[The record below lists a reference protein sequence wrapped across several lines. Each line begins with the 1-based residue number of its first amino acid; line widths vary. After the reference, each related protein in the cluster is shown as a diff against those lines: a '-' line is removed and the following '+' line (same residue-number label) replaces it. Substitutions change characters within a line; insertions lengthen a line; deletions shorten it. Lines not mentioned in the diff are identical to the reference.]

1 MQTSKEP
8 LSCSCGMP
16 SGPVSASL
24 QSARYLAIPVAGF
37 SIYLPSMTVDI
48 SMLNETRRAR
58 TRSLPDVQ
66 QDRIPGAQIEQFELV
81 S

>member
-1 MQTSKEP
+1 
-8 LSCSCGMP
+8 
-16 SGPVSASL
+16 
-24 QSARYLAIPVAGF
+24 
-37 SIYLPSMTVDI
+37 
-48 SMLNETRRAR
+48 MLNETRRAR